1 MLNMN
6 YYILASGIFASFAT
20 IGHFAIGTKD
30 FLKPVLNSDI
40 DEIPRKVMQSLFHYM
55 SAYMVLTSVILLGI
69 SIGENLIFENT
80 DDVVKMIGLSY
91 AGFAIIQFIIALTSS
106 IKLGVF
112 KLFQWVFWAL
122 IAAFSLMG
130 IYL

>member
-1 MLNMN
+1 M
-6 YYILASGIFASFAT
+6 LASLST
-20 IGHFAIGTKD
+20 IGHFAIGAKD

-55 SAYMVLTSVILLGI
+55 SVYMVLTSVILLGV
-69 SIGENLIFENT
+69 SIGESLIFEHT

-91 AGFAIIQFIIALTSS
+91 AGYAIIQFIIALTSS
-106 IKLGVF
+106 IKMGVI

-130 IYL
+130 VYL